1 MADNTDLLFDDKC
14 ITKLIKKV
22 LEDEFNTQEQNLE
35 KIIRRY
41 LEITVQEI
49 KILNNEVNE
58 LKRSITELTHNN

>member
-1 MADNTDLLFDDKC
+1 MLFDDKR

-49 KILNNEVNE
+49 KSLNNEVNE
-58 LKRSITELTHNN
+58 LKRSIAELTHNN

>member
-1 MADNTDLLFDDKC
+1 MADNKDLLFDDKR

-49 KILNNEVNE
+49 KSLNNEVNE
-58 LKRSITELTHNN
+58 LKRSIAELTHNN

>member
-1 MADNTDLLFDDKC
+1 MADNTDLIFDDKR

-22 LEDEFNTQEQNLE
+22 LEDEFNTEEQNLE

-49 KILNNEVNE
+49 KSLNNEVNE
-58 LKRSITELTHNN
+58 LKRSIAELTHNN

>member
-1 MADNTDLLFDDKC
+1 MADNTDLLFDDKR

-49 KILNNEVNE
+49 KSLNNEVNE
-58 LKRSITELTHNN
+58 LKRSIAELTHCN

>member
-1 MADNTDLLFDDKC
+1 MLFDDKR

-49 KILNNEVNE
+49 KSLNKEVNE
-58 LKRSITELTHNN
+58 LKRSIAELTHNS

>member
-1 MADNTDLLFDDKC
+1 MADNTDLLFDDKR

-49 KILNNEVNE
+49 KSLNNEVNE
-58 LKRSITELTHNN
+58 LKRGIAELTHNN